1 MAGSR
6 SLTARKAVGEVLASE
21 HADVLRE
28 SVAVMVREIME
39 AEVSQ
44 LAGAE
49 LGERAPG
56 RRQAQRNGYR
66 ERRWDTRVGEI
77 ELQIPRLR
85 TGSYLPGFLEPR
97 KRAEQALIA
106 VVQEA
111 YVNGVST
118 RKVDRLVEQMGLRG
132 LSKDQVSRMCAGLDE
147 QVQAFRQRP
156 LDGAYPY
163 LWLDAKIEKVREA
176 GGVRQKAL
184 VIAYAV
190 HETGVRE
197 VIGLDVGEAETDAF
211 WTEFLFALKARG
223 LDGVRLCVS
232 DAHQG
237 LRSAIARVLGCR
249 WQRCTVHFLRD
260 MLGHCNRQTQ
270 PMIATA
276 IRQIFAADDGQQ
288 AQQRLAEVVDRLAG
302 PAPKVAR
309 LLDESADDLLGFYQ
323 FPREHWPKLRSTN
336 PLERVNKEIGR
347 RSDVVG
353 IYPNDAALIRLA
365 GMLLVEQNDC
375 HEGGRTADRG
385 PVLPAPQTR
394 RCSAHRFPTRGGL
407 HAVSRY
413 RLGNPTRELVRDR
426 RGWQP
431 ARGIDP
437 GRARRAR
444 PARSDDRPGR
454 RGPRVHRDDE
464 RRCLGP

>member
-1 MAGSR
+1 MAEGQ
-6 SLTARKAVGEVLASE
+6 SLTAREAVREVLAGE

-28 SVAVMVREIME
+28 SVALMVREIME
-39 AEVSQ
+39 LEVAQ

-49 LGERAPG
+49 LGERAPE
-56 RRQAQRNGYR
+56 RRQVQRNGYR

-85 TGSYLPGFLEPR
+85 TGSYLPSFLEPR
-97 KRAEQALIA
+97 RRAEQALVA

-132 LSKDQVSRMCAGLDE
+132 LSKDQVSRMCRGLDE
-147 QVQAFRQRP
+147 QVELFRNRP
-156 LDGAYPY
+156 LEGAYPY
-163 LWLDAKIEKVREA
+163 LWLDAKVERVRER

-190 HETGVRE
+190 HESGIRE
-197 VIGLDVGEAETDAF
+197 VLGIDVGEAESEAF
-211 WTEFLFALKARG
+211 WTEFLFSLKARG
-223 LDGVRLCVS
+223 LSGVRLCVS

-276 IRQIFAADDGQQ
+276 IRQVFNAEDAEQ
-288 AQQRLAEVVDRLAG
+288 ARSHLAEVVDRLRS
-302 PAPKVAR
+302 PAPKVAG
-309 LLDESADDLLGFYQ
+309 LLEEAEEELLAFYS
-323 FPREHWPKLRSTN
+323 FPKEHWPKLRSTN

-353 IYPNDAALIRLA
+353 IYPNDRALIRLA
-365 GMLLVEQNDC
+365 GMLLIEQNDEWLVQRRYLSD
-375 HEGGRTADRG
+375 HSIKLVLSPPDSPEHDRSNNNNKE
-385 PVLPAPQTR
+385 VATLNA
-394 RCSAHRFPTRGGL
+394 A
-407 HAVSRY
+407 
-413 RLGNPTRELVRDR
+413 
-426 RGWQP
+426 
-431 ARGIDP
+431 
-437 GRARRAR
+437 
-444 PARSDDRPGR
+444 
-454 RGPRVHRDDE
+454 
-464 RRCLGP
+464 